1 MNIACPHCGT
11 QATQLGCT
19 APIAGSAEFAFQCLS
34 RSCGKKFTG
43 VLTLSR
49 ADPGNVQR
57 FSDGSGKPLTDAI
70 GTDC

>member
-11 QATQLGCT
+11 HANQMGRAAHT
-19 APIAGSAEFAFQCLS
+19 AGSEEFAFQCLS

-49 ADPGNVQR
+49 GDPGNIER
-57 FSDGSGKPLTDAI
+57 FSDRSGNTLTVPI

>member
-11 QATQLGCT
+11 HAAELG
-19 APIAGSAEFAFQCLS
+19 GSGHLAARQEFAFQCLS
-34 RSCGKKFTG
+34 QSCGKKLTG

-49 ADPGNVQR
+49 GDPGNIER
-57 FSDGSGKPLTDAI
+57 FSDRFGKPLAEMV

>member
-11 QATQLGCT
+11 HSTQLGQAGHT
-19 APIAGSAEFAFQCLS
+19 AESQEFAFQCLNQ
-34 RSCGKKFTG
+34 SCGKKFTG

-49 ADPGNVQR
+49 GDLGNIKR
-57 FSDGSGKPLTDAI
+57 FSDGSGKSLSVPI

>member
-11 QATQLGCT
+11 HATQLGRA
-19 APIAGSAEFAFQCLS
+19 APTAGSEEFAFQCLS
-34 RSCGKKFTG
+34 QSCGKKFTG

-49 ADPGNVQR
+49 GDLGNIER
-57 FSDGSGKPLTDAI
+57 FSDRAGNTLTVPV